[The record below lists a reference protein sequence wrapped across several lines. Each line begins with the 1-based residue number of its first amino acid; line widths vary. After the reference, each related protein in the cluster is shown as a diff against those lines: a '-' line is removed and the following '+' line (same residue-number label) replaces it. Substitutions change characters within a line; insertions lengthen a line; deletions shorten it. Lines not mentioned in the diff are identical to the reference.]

1 MARGLP
7 RFTVVVWL
15 ALGSRRFDTPVVAAF
30 AAVHKCQQPAPVVRR
45 TPVWHLWMV
54 DNEKSDAV
62 PAKVRFSASF
72 LDAEFTASNPV
83 DAALSWVT
91 SDVGSLVMGLV
102 GLVLLLA
109 SRLVSGSSSSSS
121 ELYDNVEFSSTL
133 ATTTA
138 MGEETRANLLA
149 VFAIGTVLLNG
160 LSRLDVQSVLAEAVV
175 LQGTLVTEPVLLF
188 DNANAVADDS
198 TLLSWTLAS
207 IAAATP
213 ASTAI
218 LMVHSSGRWQ
228 PMAYTGV
235 VHPNLPI
242 LDDTVTMNPATP
254 ILDRFLR
261 NELRNELQTEG
272 GLQRSESYLPTL
284 QALPGKTEFT
294 NSLLPPNAQAALLL
308 PVALVPA
315 ANEEP
320 YRQAVLLLGSNQ
332 ARSFT
337 PRDIAWC
344 QTVIA
349 RLETTSNDGDLNR

>member
-1 MARGLP
+1 
-7 RFTVVVWL
+7 
-15 ALGSRRFDTPVVAAF
+15 
-30 AAVHKCQQPAPVVRR
+30 
-45 TPVWHLWMV
+45 
-54 DNEKSDAV
+54 
-62 PAKVRFSASF
+62 
-72 LDAEFTASNPV
+72 
-83 DAALSWVT
+83 
-91 SDVGSLVMGLV
+91 
-102 GLVLLLA
+102 
-109 SRLVSGSSSSSS
+109 
-121 ELYDNVEFSSTL
+121 
-133 ATTTA
+133 
-138 MGEETRANLLA
+138 
-149 VFAIGTVLLNG
+149 
-160 LSRLDVQSVLAEAVV
+160 
-175 LQGTLVTEPVLLF
+175 LLF

>member
-1 MARGLP
+1 MAQQRGLP

-15 ALGSRRFDTPVVAAF
+15 ALGCRRFDTPVVAAF
-30 AAVHKCQQPAPVVRR
+30 AAVHKCWQPPVPVVR
-45 TPVWHLWMV
+45 TTTVWHLWMA

-62 PAKVRFSASF
+62 QAKVRFSASF
-72 LDAEFTASNPV
+72 LDAESTASNPV

-91 SDVGSLVMGLV
+91 SDVGSLVMGLI

-109 SRLVSGSSSSSS
+109 SRLVSGSSSSSD
-121 ELYDNVEFSSTL
+121 LYDNVEFSSTF
-133 ATTTA
+133 ATA

-160 LSRLDVQSVLAEAVV
+160 LSRLDVQSVLAEAVE
-175 LQGTLVTEPVLLF
+175 LQGTLVTEPVSLF
-188 DNANAVADDS
+188 DNANSVVDDS

-218 LMVHSSGRWQ
+218 LMVHSSGRWK

-254 ILDRFLR
+254 ILDRF
-261 NELRNELQTEG
+261 LRNELQTEG

-349 RLETTSNDGDLNR
+349 RLETTSNDDLNR